1 MIKKLISKLKSK
13 NGKTLLENFFSL
25 GALQIINLVLPLV
38 VLPYMI
44 ATVGFERYGILV
56 LASSLVAYFSSITD
70 YSFKITATRDV
81 SVFRDSKRKLD
92 LIYSKVLTVKTLLL
106 IFSWIFIAAV
116 VFLYKPFEEEKLVF
130 FCTALLLFGH
140 ILFPEWFFQ
149 GIEKMKY
156 IALLNVGIKVFFTIF
171 IFITI
176 KEPDDYWKYALLN
189 SIGYIGAGIVGQY
202 ILVKTYKLKFKL
214 LKWKTIKNTLQSN
227 FPIFVNQFVPNLYNN
242 TTTFLLGIFAATSLV
257 GLYDAIKKIVD
268 LGVMVISIISR
279 VFFPYLNRNKNGFE
293 SYKKLMI
300 VVGIILSILP
310 VAFYKVIFWYLNI
323 SDPQQF
329 NVLLILCLGVFFICL
344 YDVFGLNYFIV
355 KRQDRLVMRNTLL
368 ASIVGLVLAFPL
380 IYTIGIIGAAL
391 NLTIARSIMGLGMT
405 YNYLKLKN

>member
-1 MIKKLISKLKSK
+1 MINKLISKLKTK

-25 GALQIINLVLPLV
+25 GALQIINLILPLV

-106 IFSWIFIAAV
+106 LFSWIFIGAV
-116 VFLYKPFEEEKLVF
+116 VFLYKPFEEEILMF

-156 IALLNVGIKVFFTIF
+156 IALLNVGIKVFFTLF

-189 SIGYIGAGIVGQY
+189 SIGYIGAGLVGQY

-242 TTTFLLGIFAATSLV
+242 TTTFFLGIFAATSLV

-293 SYKKLMI
+293 SYKKWMI
-300 VVGIILSILP
+300 IVGIVLSILP
-310 VAFYKVIFWYLNI
+310 AAFYKLIFWYLNI
-323 SDPQQF
+323 QHEDTLV
-329 NVLLILCLGVFFICL
+329 VLMILSLGIFFYLL
-344 YDVFGLNYFIV
+344 YDIFGLNYFLINR
-355 KRQDRLVMRNTLL
+355 KDKLVMNNTLI
-368 ASIVGLVLAFPL
+368 ASFIGLMTAFPL
-380 IYTIGIIGAAL
+380 IFFFGLIGASINITL
-391 NLTIARSIMGLGMT
+391 SRIIMGFGVYWKYKT
-405 YNYLKLKN
+405 EIK